1 MIESVRQTQ
10 TQYKKR
16 SPEEVLQQCLEELE
30 NIRDKLAEA
39 RACYSTSITSV
50 TWNEVELPLRL
61 PLTVIIQHDED
72 EVVARLPEFSASGFG
87 NTESEAVDDLK
98 SELGSLYKELT
109 EIPEDELGALPIRWK
124 RGLGHLVMSN
134 A

>member
-1 MIESVRQTQ
+1 MVESVLQTE
-10 TQYKKR
+10 TQRKKP
-16 SPEEVLQQCLEELE
+16 STEEILQRCLTALE
-30 NIRDKLAEA
+30 NIQDMLADA

-61 PLTVIIQHDED
+61 PLTAIIQHDED

-87 NTESEAVDDLK
+87 ISEAEAIADLK

-109 EIPEDELGALPIRWK
+109 EIPEDELGTLPIRWK
-124 RGLGHLVMSN
+124 RGLDNLVMSN

>member
-1 MIESVRQTQ
+1 MIESVHQTQ

-16 SPEEVLQQCLEELE
+16 SPEEALQLCLEALE
-30 NIRDKLAEA
+30 DIRDTLAEA

-50 TWNEVELPLRL
+50 TWNDVQLPLRL

-72 EVVARLPEFSASGFG
+72 EVAARLPEFSASGFG
-87 NTESEAVDDLK
+87 RTESDAIDDLK
-98 SELGSLYKELT
+98 SELGELYIELS
-109 EIPEDELGALPIRWK
+109 EIPDEELGSLPKRWK
-124 RGLGHLVMSN
+124 RGLDNLVMSN

>member
-1 MIESVRQTQ
+1 MVESVLQTE
-10 TQYKKR
+10 TQRKKL
-16 SPEEVLQQCLEELE
+16 STEETLQRCLVALE
-30 NIRDKLAEA
+30 NIQDMLADA

-61 PLTVIIQHDED
+61 PLMAIIQHDED

-87 NTESEAVDDLK
+87 ISEAEAIADLK

-109 EIPEDELGALPIRWK
+109 EIPEDELGTLPIRWK
-124 RGLGHLVMSN
+124 RGLDNLVMSN

>member
-1 MIESVRQTQ
+1 MVESVLQTE
-10 TQYKKR
+10 TRREKP
-16 SPEEVLQQCLEELE
+16 STEETLQQCLAALE
-30 NIRDKLAEA
+30 NIRDTLADP
-39 RACYSTSITSV
+39 RDCYSTSITSV
-50 TWNEVELPLRL
+50 TWNDAELPLRL

-87 NTESEAVDDLK
+87 STESDAIYDLK
-98 SELGSLYKELT
+98 SELGELYIELS
-109 EIPEDELGALPIRWK
+109 EIPDEELGPLPKRWK